1 MTTLAL
7 NRLWSY
13 IDSLPLSS
21 EDRNWLAGNL
31 NDSAVESYE
40 NDAKPYSLE
49 EIENMIHTAEKKF
62 MSGDFYTTEDVLRY
76 CAEER

>member
-1 MTTLAL
+1 MIIEEQ
-7 NRLWSY
+7 WSPAQ
-13 IDSLPLSS
+13 IS
-21 EDRNWLAGNL
+21 G
-31 NDSAVESYE
+31 

-49 EIENMIHTAEKKF
+49 EIENMIHAAEKEF